1 MNKTL
6 QDIINEMLSA
16 KESSPELS
24 ALTSTSKTSIWRQI
38 LEVIAF
44 VIFNF
49 QEAVKLHSK
58 EIDDKIATQ
67 KVPRLA
73 WYREIGLAF
82 QYGFELLPE
91 SDQFSPT
98 YEENGQ
104 QIIAT
109 TEKIEQSKIIK
120 YCAVTRSK
128 TSNGRVKISMKIAGQ
143 NSDEILEDE
152 KALAFKN
159 YIEEIQAAG
168 DDIVIVNFLP
178 DILKLNFKIAI
189 DPLVLTNT
197 GMSVLTATYPVQ
209 ETIERFLLNLPF
221 DGELSVQRLR
231 EAIKATEG
239 VNDLLEE
246 NVQSKWINPVLN
258 GYDYFQPIEI
268 SRIPKSGRYKIED
281 WTGLNYINYQ
291 AQP

>member
-6 QDIINEMLSA
+6 QDIINEMLTA

-24 ALTSTSKTSIWRQI
+24 ALTSTSKTSIWRQL

-49 QEAVKLHSK
+49 QEAVKLHLK
-58 EIDDKIATQ
+58 EIDDKISIQ

-91 SDQFSPT
+91 SDKFSPT

-104 QIIAT
+104 QVIAT
-109 TEKIEQSKIIK
+109 TEKIELSKIIK

-128 TSNGRVKISMKIAGQ
+128 ATDGRIKISMKIAGQ

-152 KALAFKN
+152 KAFAFKN

-178 DILKLNFKIAI
+178 DILRLNFKIAV
-189 DPLVLTNT
+189 DPLILNNT
-197 GMSVLTATYPVQ
+197 GMSVLTGTYPVQ

-239 VNDLLEE
+239 VNDLLEQD
-246 NVQSKWINPVLN
+246 VQSKWINPALN

-268 SRIPKSGRYKIED
+268 SRIPKSGRFKIED
-281 WTGLNYINYQ
+281 WTGLTYINYQ